1 MSAAMAEFTSVYA
14 GFRDRRHGLRK
25 PPMPRGLRAGLVA
38 LLVLVGM
45 AALATRAAADGTRD
59 RQVPRMR
66 FGDRVTTTTVC
77 FSVTNPAGGQSTLYG
92 LRYIDRSARVDPS
105 TPAIVLVH
113 GIASSTENWDF
124 SPTWSV
130 ARGLAAAGYV
140 VYSYDRLGYAKSS
153 YFSQPGG
160 GYTLTTAAHRA
171 ELHQIV
177 QEVENG
183 QLTTTTGRD
192 CSAPETPNRIRD
204 RRVAIIGHSAGGWIV
219 AGYPGTYHDVA
230 AMIQADIDGSGAQP
244 PPGTPPP
251 PPSVGGGFTPDPNH
265 PDYFEFFQTRQNCED
280 FNTYPPGEVAY
291 AVQIACTPPF
301 LDSPFG
307 EIQDLPVKF
316 VQNDA
321 AIDTIGPSTSVL
333 LTSGDHDSVDPP
345 VDAAAD
351 YAYYKQHCGCDVT
364 HLLLSDTAHLF
375 MVHQSLPIW
384 LNYVVRWLSDRGLQ
398 PTRPLPPVRCTDCVV
413 PFVH

>member
-1 MSAAMAEFTSVYA
+1 MLVGGRSA
-14 GFRDRRHGLRK
+14 
-25 PPMPRGLRAGLVA
+25 LVA
-38 LLVLVGM
+38 LLVLLGM
-45 AALATRAAADGTRD
+45 GAFATGAVADSTHA
-59 RQVPRMR
+59 QQAPRMQ
-66 FGDRVTTTTVC
+66 FGDRVAITTVC
-77 FSVTNPAGGQSTLYG
+77 FTVTNPAGGQSTLYG
-92 LRYIDRSARVDPS
+92 LRYIDRAARVNSS

-160 GYTLTTAAHRA
+160 GRTLTTAAHRA
-171 ELHQIV
+171 ELHQLV
-177 QEVENG
+177 QEVQSG
-183 QLTTTTGRD
+183 DFTTTARSD
-192 CSAPETPNRIRD
+192 CSAPERPARIHG
-204 RRVAIIGHSAGGWIV
+204 RRVVIVGHSAGGWIV

-291 AVQIACTPPF
+291 VVQIACTPPF

-316 VQNDA
+316 IQNDA
-321 AIDTIGPSTSVL
+321 AINAIGPSISVL

-351 YAYYKQHCGCDVT
+351 YAYYQQHCGCDVT
-364 HLLLSDTAHLF
+364 QLLLSDTAHLF

-384 LNYVVRWLSDRGLQ
+384 LNYVVGWLSDRGLR

-413 PFVH
+413 PFVR